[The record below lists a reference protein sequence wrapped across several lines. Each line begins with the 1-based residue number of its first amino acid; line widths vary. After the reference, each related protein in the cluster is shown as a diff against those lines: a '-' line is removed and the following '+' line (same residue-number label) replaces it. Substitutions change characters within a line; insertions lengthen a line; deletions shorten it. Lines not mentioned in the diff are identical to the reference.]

1 MISERE
7 HAQQEIQRTTGALLD
22 KAHELEHRVVE
33 TKDRI
38 EQRVSDAKDR
48 VEHMID
54 PIEQVRDRPWRAIGA
69 AFALGFVVGWWS

>member
-7 HAQQEIQRTTGALLD
+7 HAQQEIERTTDALLD
-22 KAHELEHRVVE
+22 KAHELEHRVAD

-48 VEHMID
+48 VERMVD
-54 PIEQVRDRPWRAIGA
+54 PIEQVRDRPWRAVGA
-69 AFALGFVVGWWS
+69 AVVLGFVIGWWS